1 MVTTT
6 RETLRPTHPIRRLA
20 VMLILLAAMTASA
33 QDIFQRASF
42 GTPQTVRLNL
52 TTSTVNATDNFGQ
65 TPLMYAASN
74 NPDPAVIT
82 ALVQAGADINIRTPE
97 GWTALMY
104 AARDNSNPAVAT
116 RLLQLGA
123 NPTLTNNQG
132 LTAADYAARNTNLQG
147 VPMTAPIEMPMP
159 DPASF
164 NNPAAF
170 VRSNSVPFVAAPYRS
185 PFDGVSPEF
194 IVHGEFGAV
203 APMQGFVQGV
213 QVPMTS
219 VSSVG
224 VRPAVTPAMTRPMM
238 QSTTPSVTMMPPPA
252 SATQPYYPPA
262 VAATPVPSVMPMQGM
277 PNRAVPNPFAPMQAV
292 PTTPFM
298 PSAPRFVP
306 GFEGISPE
314 FIVPGEFGMGFVP
327 PALGQVALG
336 QSNMTQGVPPNVN
349 VTNVTTGQGQPLP
362 APSFV
367 TPRASFRSR
376 SPIALSNAPVT
387 PGRFAPNVPTYAG
400 GSAATITNR
409 SAIGMGYERVPV
421 RYSSSL
427 LPDTARVIYGNVRYN
442 PFLPLRDCSE
452 FATQVSAQ
460 AFFIAAGGPLIDRHS
475 LDADGNGVA
484 CETLP

>member
-1 MVTTT
+1 
-6 RETLRPTHPIRRLA
+6 
-20 VMLILLAAMTASA
+20 MLIFLAITTASA

-52 TTSTVNATDNFGQ
+52 VTSTVNATDSFGQ

-74 NPDPAVIT
+74 NPDPEVIT
-82 ALVQAGADINIRTPE
+82 ALVQAGADVNIRTPE

-116 RLLQLGA
+116 RLLQFGA
-123 NPTLTNNQG
+123 EPTLVNNEG
-132 LTAADYAARNTNLQG
+132 FTAGDYATRNANLQG
-147 VPMTAPIEMPMP
+147 VPMTTPIEMPMP

-170 VRSNSVPFVAAPYRS
+170 VRPNRVPFVAAPYRS

-194 IVHGEFGAV
+194 IVPGEFGAV
-203 APMQGFVQGV
+203 APVQGFVQGAR
-213 QVPMTS
+213 VPMTS

-224 VRPAVTPAMTRPMM
+224 IRPSMTPPITRPMM
-238 QSTTPSVTMMPPPA
+238 QSMTPSVTMMPPPT

-262 VAATPVPSVMPMQGM
+262 VAATPVPSVMPTRVMPQTIPAQTMPAQTMPAQTMPVQTM
-277 PNRAVPNPFAPMQAV
+277 PNRAVPNPFAPRQAV
-292 PTTPFM
+292 PNTPFM

-327 PALGQVALG
+327 PALGQVNMAQATPVIMTSG
-336 QSNMTQGVPPNVN
+336 QT
-349 VTNVTTGQGQPLP
+349 LP

-367 TPRASFRSR
+367 TPQPRLH

-387 PGRFAPNVPTYAG
+387 AGRFAPNVPTYAG
-400 GSAATITNR
+400 GSAATIANR
-409 SAIGMGYERVPV
+409 SAIGAGYERVPV

-460 AFFIAAGGPLIDRHS
+460 AFYLAAGGPLIDRHG